1 MKVNF
6 ICGLLIGA
14 IGATSIVGWVVAIIE
29 EEKNELKSE
38 ILKRTAYLEKTTNP
52 LHITNTKNTDT
63 IIEYMLQVS
72 DLNPSLIQCILCPV
86 AISTGVGSG
95 NGTKTSYKFP
105 N

>member
-1 MKVNF
+1 MLKE
-6 ICGLLIGA
+6 
-14 IGATSIVGWVVAIIE
+14 SIPLPFLRFAFFSSRSLQE
-29 EEKNELKSE
+29 HKNENQ
-38 ILKRTAYLEKTTNP
+38 KRERIAYLEKTTNP

-63 IIEYMLQVS
+63 IIEYMLQMS
-72 DLNPSLIQCILCPV
+72 DLIPSLIQCILCPV